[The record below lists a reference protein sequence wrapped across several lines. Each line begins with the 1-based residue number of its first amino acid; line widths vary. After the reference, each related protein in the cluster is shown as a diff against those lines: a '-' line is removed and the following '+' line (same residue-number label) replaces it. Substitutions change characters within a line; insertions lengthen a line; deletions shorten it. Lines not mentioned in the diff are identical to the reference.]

1 MNIIGRRKI
10 WFAISL
16 ALILPGIVS
25 LLLQGLNLGLD
36 FSKGYLFNYNNF
48 PASVNEKV
56 IKEELVK
63 LGVEN
68 PEIKKGNTNNEW
80 FIKTKLVSEVKA
92 AEIQDT
98 LKNKLKGNRRSSNF
112 IGPAI
117 GEELLQN
124 ALLAV
129 FVASLAMLVYI
140 TFRFELL
147 FGIAAL
153 IALFHD
159 TFVVL
164 GVFSIFQIEINSA
177 FVAAILT
184 ILGYSINDTIVIFDR
199 IRENLAKKK
208 KDQSFEDMVNDSV
221 LQTMTRSINTV
232 LTVVF
237 TLVALLIFGGE
248 SIRTFI
254 LALLIGVISGAY
266 SSIFNASP
274 LWVEFKN
281 WQAKRKTR
289 PSLAK

>member
-16 ALILPGIVS
+16 ALIIPGIIS

-36 FSKGYLFNYNNF
+36 FSKGYLFNYDKF
-48 PASVNEKV
+48 PTSVNEKV
-56 IKEELVK
+56 IRAELGK
-63 LGVEN
+63 LGIED
-68 PEIKKGNTNNEW
+68 PEIKQGNKSNEW
-80 FIKTKLVSEVKA
+80 FIKTKLVSNEKA
-92 AEIQDT
+92 AKIEDT
-98 LKNKLKGNRRSSNF
+98 LKNKLKGHRRSSDF

-117 GEELLQN
+117 GAELLQN
-124 ALLAV
+124 ALLALV
-129 FVASLAMLVYI
+129 VASLAMLAYI
-140 TFRFELL
+140 TYRFELL
-147 FGIAAL
+147 FGLAAL

-164 GVFSIFQIEINSA
+164 GVFSIFQIEVNSY

-208 KDQSFEDMVNDSV
+208 KDQSLEDMVNDSV
-221 LQTMTRSINTV
+221 NQTMTRSINTV

-254 LALLIGVISGAY
+254 LALLIGVLAGMY

-274 LWVEFKN
+274 LWVELKN
-281 WQAKRKTR
+281 WQAKRKTKTA
-289 PSLAK
+289 LAK